1 MDTGVLLVFNEYV
14 EVAKALLDCTAWEE
28 ATTAWIAALDKWA
41 GVPLVILAPPGT
53 GKTQSAF
60 VMARALH
67 NLGRELVYY
76 PLGDNMQD
84 VYKVACKGRA
94 V

>member
-1 MDTGVLLVFNEYV
+1 MDTEVLLVFNDYV
-14 EVAKALLDCTAWEE
+14 EAAKDLLGCMEWEE

-41 GVPLVILAPPGT
+41 GIPLVILAPPGT

-67 NLGRELVYY
+67 KLGRELVYY
-76 PLGDNMQD
+76 PLGDNIQD
-84 VYKVACKGRA
+84 VYKVACSGRA